1 MAKEFMKIGPITCT
15 ILADVS
21 LSEERNKEMDF
32 TIASEKPSLTS
43 NAACSETENG
53 GMMCQISSSNVV
65 IKTNFIGAKILNLC
79 NGKITIEK
87 IAHNLSEEYDFDDD
101 EFVEQV
107 KTFLNIFR
115 TFKLI

>member
-15 ILADVS
+15 IVADVS

-32 TIASEKPSLTS
+32 TIASEKPLLKS
-43 NAACSETENG
+43 NVTCSATDNG
-53 GMMCQISSSNVV
+53 GMQCQVSSSKAV
-65 IKTNFIGAKILNLC
+65 IKTNAIGAQVLELC
-79 NGKITIEK
+79 NGKMTIEK
-87 IAHNLSEEYDFDDD
+87 IAANLSEEHDFDDD

-115 TFKLI
+115 TYKLI